1 MHAPYGHP
9 NPSRPVV
16 MGTAGMVASASPLAT
31 LAGVGVLREG
41 GNAFDAAVAVGS
53 VLGVVEPYMSGVG
66 GVGVA
71 LVYVAAE
78 DRVRALDFSGRAPL
92 AATPDQ
98 FTQHSKDIGVRSSLV
113 PGNVAGWLT
122 LQEQYGTLEPTPL
135 FGPAIGYAESGTPVT
150 FNNHRQIVKA
160 IPRLL
165 RHAGTSKIVL
175 SRGEAPSPGARL
187 KFPQLAAS
195 LRYIAEGGMSEFY
208 KGALAKRFVAGN
220 QALGGL
226 MTAKDLAD
234 YEPEWLEPIGVDYRG
249 YRVLTNPP
257 NSTGFQILQTLK
269 LMERFD
275 VAVLGTR
282 HPDAVHRFI
291 EAVKLAVADRIP
303 LVADSGVADTAVG
316 DLGVAGAATA
326 RSALARLLS
335 DDYATE
341 RARAIDMRTAAAVM
355 GEHYSDQVPPGAIS
369 SGLSQEVEGGM
380 TTHFAIADSDGNVV
394 SITQTL
400 GGAFGAAVTMDDT
413 GIFPNNMAYWFDLEA
428 RSPNRIGPGKKVDFV
443 LAPTQTFSGGRFFL
457 SMGTPGSWGIMQ
469 TTPQMLV
476 NVLDHGMTV
485 QQAIDAPRFRV
496 YEGKRVEMEDR
507 FPSSLRTDLEQRGH
521 DIDLVE
527 SWSMNVGGGQA
538 IAYDHK
544 TGVFHGGAD
553 PRRDGVAIGY

>member
-1 MHAPYGHP
+1 
-9 NPSRPVV
+9 
-16 MGTAGMVASASPLAT
+16 
-31 LAGVGVLREG
+31 
-41 GNAFDAAVAVGS
+41 
-53 VLGVVEPYMSGVG
+53 
-66 GVGVA
+66 
-71 LVYVAAE
+71 
-78 DRVRALDFSGRAPL
+78 
-92 AATPDQ
+92 
-98 FTQHSKDIGVRSSLV
+98 
-113 PGNVAGWLT
+113 
-122 LQEQYGTLEPTPL
+122 
-135 FGPAIGYAESGTPVT
+135 
-150 FNNHRQIVKA
+150 
-160 IPRLL
+160 
-165 RHAGTSKIVL
+165 
-175 SRGEAPSPGARL
+175 
-187 KFPQLAAS
+187 
-195 LRYIAEGGMSEFY
+195 
-208 KGALAKRFVAGN
+208 
-220 QALGGL
+220 
-226 MTAKDLAD
+226 
-234 YEPEWLEPIGVDYRG
+234 
-249 YRVLTNPP
+249 
-257 NSTGFQILQTLK
+257 
-269 LMERFD
+269 MERFD

>member
-1 MHAPYGHP
+1 
-9 NPSRPVV
+9 
-16 MGTAGMVASASPLAT
+16 MVASANPLAT
-31 LAGVGVLREG
+31 LSGVAVLRDG

-71 LVYVAAE
+71 LAYVANE
-78 DRVRALDFSGRAPL
+78 DRVRALDFSGRSPL

-98 FTQHSKDIGVRSSLV
+98 FTQDTKDIGVRSSLV

-122 LQEQYGTLEPTPL
+122 LQGEYGSLEPGSL
-135 FGPAIGYAESGTPVT
+135 FGPAIGYAESGTPIT

-165 RHAGTSKIVL
+165 RHPETSEIVL
-175 SRGEAPSPGARL
+175 TGGRAPAPGARL

-195 LRYIAEGGMSEFY
+195 LRSIAEGGMSEFY
-208 KGALAKRFVAGN
+208 KGALAKRFVDGN

-226 MTAKDLAD
+226 MTPADLAG
-234 YEPEWLEPIGVDYRG
+234 YEAEWLEPIGIDYRD

-275 VAVLGTR
+275 VAALGTH

-291 EAVKLAVADRIP
+291 EVVKLAVADRIP
-303 LVADSGVADTAVG
+303 LVADPSAAGRGAG
-316 DLGVAGAATA
+316 DPTTA
-326 RSALARLLS
+326 RSSLARLLS
-335 DDYATE
+335 DNYAAE
-341 RARAIDMRTAAAVM
+341 RVAAIDNRAAAAVM

-369 SGLSQEVEGGM
+369 SGLSQVIESGM
-380 TTHFAIADSDGNVV
+380 TTHFAIADGLGNVV
-394 SITQTL
+394 SVTQSL
-400 GGAFGAAVTMDDT
+400 GGAFGAAAAMGDT

-428 RSPNRIGPGKKVDFV
+428 GSPNRIGPGKKVDFV
-443 LAPTQTFSGGRFFL
+443 LAPTQTFSGDRFFL

-485 QQAIDAPRFRV
+485 QQAVESPRFRV
-496 YEGKRVEMEDR
+496 YENRRVEMEDR
-507 FPSSLRTDLEQRGH
+507 YPSSLRIDLEQRGH
-521 DIDLVE
+521 DINLVE
-527 SWSMNVGGGQA
+527 SWSMSVGGGQA
-538 IAYDHK
+538 IARDPDS
-544 TGVFHGGAD
+544 GVFFGGAD
-553 PRRDGVAIGY
+553 PRRDGVAIGF